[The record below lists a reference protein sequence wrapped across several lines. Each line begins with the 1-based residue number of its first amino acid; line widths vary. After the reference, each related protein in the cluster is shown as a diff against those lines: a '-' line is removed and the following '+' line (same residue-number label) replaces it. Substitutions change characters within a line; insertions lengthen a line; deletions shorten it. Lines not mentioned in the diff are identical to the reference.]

1 MAKLER
7 IDLWVW
13 NQSIQEYKNQRSI
26 ELQDIDTIEI
36 SDNVD
41 SIEIFIGQKG
51 K

>member
-7 IDLWVW
+7 INLWVW
-13 NQSIQEYKNQRSI
+13 DESIQEYKSQRSI

>member
-1 MAKLER
+1 MPKLER
-7 IDLWVW
+7 LDLWVW
-13 NQSIQEYKNQRSI
+13 DESIQEYKSQRSI
-26 ELQDIDTIEI
+26 GWQDIDTIEI

>member
-13 NQSIQEYKNQRSI
+13 NQSIQEYKSQRSI

>member
-13 NQSIQEYKNQRSI
+13 NQSIQEYKIQRSI